1 MWFIKVPQDRGV
13 MVPVI
18 VAWKGGSS
26 TASGSGYN
34 KSSGRCASSIVG
46 NTSLQTTTI
55 AVMADNKEEEE
66 CGERGDQ
73 KTFCKGNAFPPY
85 SFKAS
90 NQVSSGAA
98 DARNACMFPKS

>member
-1 MWFIKVPQDRGV
+1 

-18 VAWKGGSS
+18 VAWKRRSS
-26 TASGSGYN
+26 TASGSGY
-34 KSSGRCASSIVG
+34 SESRGRCAGGVVS

-55 AVMADNKEEEE
+55 AVMANNEEEEE

-73 KTFCKGNAFPPY
+73 KTFCIGNAFPPY

-90 NQVSSGAA
+90 NQVSSVAA

>member
-26 TASGSGYN
+26 TASGSGDN

-66 CGERGDQ
+66 CGKRGDQ
-73 KTFCKGNAFPPY
+73 KTFCKGNVFPPY